1 MNTNFRQDDPF
12 QEPYLYQEPAAGVH
26 FFMMRKNRVPISFKS
41 QSTFLSTGNFDQIIE
56 EKKAPNPKNFISC
69 GNFVTSTKKED
80 WDILNQDSKVLEF
93 KSDSLKHSPRNVK
106 YNIEGNPSN
115 LASKPASRN
124 QHATGINPEQGYYSY
139 TADPAPSSF
148 SKLANM
154 QDAAFNKAQAI
165 KSARRTSH
173 QEHEQLA
180 LKTIQEAKQKKKNV
194 AGKPAGSEDSD
205 DSECVN
211 EYELE
216 SEGESE
222 ARLKTSPE
230 PDRQL
235 LQQLEEDLGLDE
247 EGEEEAEEEEILEPE
262 QPPQDPLV
270 SLYEEI
276 KAECLNQ
283 LLNKKVTKRAEDAS
297 MIIEDMP
304 VDSGDYSLADL
315 LDMTVQSK
323 ESSMVVQSYLKCQ
336 SKAKLN
342 AAAGFLMQHLDE
354 IVLNKF
360 GNYVIQYLVEI
371 HKPSLEYTAKLTLFN
386 FVKYAENEYGSR
398 IMQKLST
405 LSPHFCYNALRLF
418 WKYFDHLIKNITG
431 SILLSKLISAAP
443 CEDDFGFV
451 LGILETNKDYL
462 RKAYFNRMLSTLVSC
477 CSEAVLNRTYAKVKD
492 HFWLLMNDKF
502 GNYTLQV
509 FLERNHSE
517 AVKLLLQTCL
527 KHHESLLVKKYPKFL
542 LIKLIELGG
551 YEAFLRSLVNRLV
564 GGGLPTLVAVFE
576 KKESSY
582 LFALIVSRFRAEC
595 IIKTCSKLQRLL
607 RTVDLSSLASPDKNV
622 YKILAKLRVAAESCG
637 ASR

>member
-80 WDILNQDSKVLEF
+80 WDTLKQDSKVLEF

-106 YNIEGNPSN
+106 YNLEGNPSN
-115 LASKPASRN
+115 LGNKPSNRN
-124 QHATGINPEQGYYSY
+124 QLTTGINPEQGYYAY
-139 TADPAPSSF
+139 TAEPAPSSF

-154 QDAAFNKAQAI
+154 QDVAFNKAQAL
-165 KSARRTSH
+165 KSARRTSY
-173 QEHEQLA
+173 QEHEQPA
-180 LKTIQEAKQKKKNV
+180 LKTIQEAKHKKKKV
-194 AGKPAGSEDSD
+194 EGKPTGGEDSD

-270 SLYEEI
+270 GLYEEI

-283 LLNKKVTKRAEDAS
+283 LLNKKVTKRADDTS
-297 MIIEDMP
+297 MIVEDMP
-304 VDSGDYSLADL
+304 LDSGDYSLADL
-315 LDMTVQSK
+315 LEMTVQSK
-323 ESSMVVQSYLKCQ
+323 ESSMLVQSYLKCQ

-342 AAAGFLMQHLDE
+342 AAAGYLMQHLDE

-443 CEDDFGFV
+443 CEDDFAFV
-451 LGILETNKDYL
+451 LGILDTNKDYL

-477 CSEAVLNRTYAKVKD
+477 CSEHMLDQVVAQIKNHIWV
-492 HFWLLMNDKF
+492 LMNDKF
-502 GNYTLQV
+502 GNYVLQIIV
-509 FLERNHSE
+509 ERGHGFATNLI
-517 AVKLLLQTCL
+517 KTICL
-527 KHHESLLVKKYPKFL
+527 KNYNIILIRKYPKFL
-542 LIKLIELGG
+542 LIKITELDVSGQFCSEMI
-551 YEAFLRSLVNRLV
+551 YNVVNMEAYLVLQI
-564 GGGLPTLVAVFE
+564 FE
-576 KKESSY
+576 KRDSSM
-582 LFALIVSRFRAEC
+582 LFLLFL
-595 IIKTCSKLQRLL
+595 SKLPPAVLQKTADKLLKLLSKGQQPQLPHSRL
-607 RTVDLSSLASPDKNV
+607 R
-622 YKILAKLRVAAESCG
+622 
-637 ASR
+637 

>member
-477 CSEAVLNRTYAKVKD
+477 CSEHMLDQVVAQIKNHIWV
-492 HFWLLMNDKF
+492 LMNDKF
-502 GNYTLQV
+502 GNYVLQIIVERGHV
-509 FLERNHSE
+509 FATSLI
-517 AVKLLLQTCL
+517 KTICL
-527 KHHESLLVKKYPKFL
+527 KNYNIILIRKYPKFL
-542 LIKLIELGG
+542 LIKITELDVSGQFCSEMI
-551 YEAFLRSLVNRLV
+551 YNVVNMDAYLVLQI
-564 GGGLPTLVAVFE
+564 FE
-576 KKESSY
+576 KRDSSM
-582 LFALIVSRFRAEC
+582 LFLLFLSKMAPAALQ
-595 IIKTCSKLQRLL
+595 KTADKLLKL
-607 RTVDLSSLASPDKNV
+607 
-622 YKILAKLRVAAESCG
+622 LAKGQQQQLPH
-637 ASR
+637 SRLS